1 MILEAEELTKTF
13 DGKYPQQVLK
23 GINLQADKGESIA
36 IMGKSGEGKST
47 LLHLFGALDVPT
59 SGSLQ
64 VCGIPI
70 VGTQDSSLRNEKIGF
85 IFQFYN
91 LLEDFTVLEN
101 VFMPARIARKL
112 TEEVKQRGRMLLEEV
127 GLSHKANHLA
137 KHLSGGEK
145 QRVAI
150 ARALL
155 NSPELLLADEPT
167 GNLDR
172 QHSLEIQELLLKS
185 AVAHGTTLIVV
196 THDEEFAQ
204 RCSRLLF
211 LKDGRLY
218 TPES

>member
-1 MILEAEELTKTF
+1 MILQAEELTKTF
-13 DGKYPQQVLK
+13 EGRPPQQVLK
-23 GINLQADKGESIA
+23 GINLRAKEGETIA

-47 LLHLFGALDVPT
+47 LLHLFGSLDVPT

-70 VGTQDSSLRNEKIGF
+70 IGTQDSSLRNEKVGF
-85 IFQFYN
+85 VFQFYN

-101 VFMPARIARKL
+101 VLMPARIARKL
-112 TEEVKQRGRMLLEEV
+112 TDEMKKRGEMLLEEV
-127 GLSHKANHLA
+127 GLSHKENHLA
-137 KHLSGGEK
+137 KYLSGGEK

-155 NSPELLLADEPT
+155 NRPALLLADEPT

-172 QHSLEIQELLLKS
+172 QHSLEIQELLLNCAK
-185 AVAHGTTLIVV
+185 AHETTLIVV
-196 THDEEFAQ
+196 THDMEFAH